1 MHHAEPLRVD
11 GETKHQTS
19 VFNMILVYMS
29 SQLNRIKANCTI
41 CS

>member
-1 MHHAEPLRVD
+1 MHHAESLRVD

-29 SQLNRIKANCTI
+29 SQLNSIRANCAV